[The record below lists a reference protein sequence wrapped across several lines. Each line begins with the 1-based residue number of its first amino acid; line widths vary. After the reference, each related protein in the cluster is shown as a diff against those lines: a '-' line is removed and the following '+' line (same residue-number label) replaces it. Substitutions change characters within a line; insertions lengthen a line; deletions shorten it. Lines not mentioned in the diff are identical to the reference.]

1 VENGVASGHT
11 SNRSALG
18 KCGLIVGG
26 YVGAF
31 VIAWIATDIYIATTK
46 YIDRQTYQGMTAF
59 GDSLF
64 FLAVF
69 GLGALPATGL
79 ALYFLR
85 PHRVFW
91 RAFSVTSLALAATG
105 GLAVL
110 ADILP
115 RSHAALQLFSDLAP
129 LRMLAA
135 PLLAIFFFLSGLIAP
150 NRYARM
156 SLMIG
161 ACIEMAVCIYF
172 AAKFVPAFFS

>member
-1 VENGVASGHT
+1 MDQT
-11 SNRSALG
+11 SNRSPLG
-18 KCGLIVGG
+18 KLGLVVGG

-31 VIAWIATDIYIATTK
+31 VVAWIATDVYIASTS

-59 GDSLF
+59 GDSLL

-79 ALYFLR
+79 SLYFLR
-85 PHRVFW
+85 PRRLFW
-91 RAFSVTSLALAATG
+91 PAFSVACLAVAATG

-115 RSHAALQLFSDLAP
+115 GSRTALPLLSDLAP
-129 LRMLAA
+129 LRMLGA

-150 NRYARM
+150 SRSARI
-156 SLMIG
+156 SLIIG
-161 ACIEMAVCIYF
+161 ATIEVAVCVYF
-172 AAKFVPAFFS
+172 TATFFPAFFS